1 MGNFLL
7 DKFKQNSRRFGQGSQ
22 FSDTNAPTS
31 YFEYMR
37 GAVNPNLV
45 GGNVNNSFNP
55 SGEIPVNNPPTVYI
69 LNTESGNILTDEL
82 GNSLIA

>member
-7 DKFKQNSRRFGQGSQ
+7 DKFKQNSLRFGQGSQ

-45 GGNVNNSFNP
+45 GGNINNSFNT
-55 SGEIPVNNPPTVYI
+55 SG
-69 LNTESGNILTDEL
+69 
-82 GNSLIA
+82 